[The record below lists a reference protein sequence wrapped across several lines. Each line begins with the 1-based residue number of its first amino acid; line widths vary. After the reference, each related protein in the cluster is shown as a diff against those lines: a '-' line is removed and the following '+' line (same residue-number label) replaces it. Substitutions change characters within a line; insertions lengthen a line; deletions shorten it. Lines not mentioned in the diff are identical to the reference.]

1 METGQVL
8 TILITENFTGD
19 VATTEW
25 TQLDVDIPV
34 GGGGFGSF
42 VLLKTNIS
50 CLNGDVNVAFKYKG
64 SAGAAETRY
73 HIDDVKVTGM

>member
-1 METGQVL
+1 
-8 TILITENFTGD
+8 
-19 VATTEW
+19 
-25 TQLDVDIPV
+25 
-34 GGGGFGSF
+34 